1 MPLQVAEVAYT
12 VIAELRPLLP
22 RIKRMDRS
30 LADQL
35 LRAANSMVL
44 NVGEAE
50 YSDAGTRRARFFTAA
65 GSANETRTA
74 LRLAATWGYVTQE
87 QVAAALRRLDQAQA
101 MLWKRSH

>member
-1 MPLQVAEVAYT
+1 MSLKVADVACL

-44 NVGEAE
+44 NIGEAE
-50 YSDAGTRRARFFTAA
+50 YSDAGTKRSRFFSAA

-74 LRLAATWGYVTQE
+74 LRLATAWGYVSLA
-87 QVAAALRRLDQAQA
+87 QVERVQAKLGEVIA
-101 MLWKRSH
+101 MLWKLSH

>member
-1 MPLQVAEVAYT
+1 
-12 VIAELRPLLP
+12 LP

-44 NVGEAE
+44 NIGEAE
-50 YSDAGTRRARFFTAA
+50 YSDAGTRRARFLTAA

-74 LRLAATWGYVTQE
+74 LRLAAAWGYVGSQ
-87 QVAAALRRLDQAQA
+87 QLVAALRGLDEVQA
-101 MLWKRSH
+101 MLWKLSH

>member
-1 MPLQVAEVAYT
+1 MSLKVAEVAHA
-12 VIAELRPLLP
+12 VIVELRPLLP

-44 NVGEAE
+44 NIGEGE

-65 GSANETRTA
+65 GSTNETRTA
-74 LRLAATWGYVTQE
+74 LRLAAACGYVKPE
-87 QVAAALRRLDQAQA
+87 QVEVALRRLGEVQA
-101 MLWKRSH
+101 MLWKLSH

>member
-1 MPLQVAEVAYT
+1 MALQVAEVAYA
-12 VIAELRPLLP
+12 VIAEVRPLLP
-22 RIKRMDRS
+22 RIKRIDRS

-50 YSDAGTRRARFFTAA
+50 YSDAGTRRSRFFSAA

-74 LRLAATWGYVTQE
+74 LKLASTWGYVTAE
-87 QVAAALRRLDQAQA
+87 QVNEALKQLDRALA
-101 MLWKRSH
+101 MLWKLSH